1 MDTIFIFSIC
11 FSFWPVGLNID
22 QEAVNIFIFLKK
34 SVHKC
39 SVKKK
44 KKKRAVG
51 KEDCHSIGAIVQVA
65 INE

>member
-44 KKKRAVG
+44 KKRRG
-51 KEDCHSIGAIVQVA
+51 QLGRRIVILLVPLCK
-65 INE
+65 